1 MFCPEGDIC
10 AFFRPARTAFLIK
23 ELRFMKEPKDIWE
36 AALGEL
42 QVQVSKPN
50 YDTWL
55 KDTKGISFESEL
67 FTVAT
72 PNTFAAEWL
81 QNRLL
86 SLIKNCLA
94 NIVGHVVDVKFL
106 IQNQPLAAA
115 APASSYDGGI
125 SVRVRPS
132 LKAHNLNPK
141 YTFDTFVAGESNH
154 LALSAAREV
163 AENPGQVY
171 NPLYIY
177 SDTGL
182 GKTHLLQAIG
192 NALSARTKTVVYASA
207 EQLTNE
213 FVAAIKSDNMDGYNQ
228 KYCSADVLLVDDF
241 QFFSGKK
248 GTLQSFFYFFNELY
262 DNNCQIVIT
271 CDSSPREIASLGE
284 KLRSR
289 LEWGLVADIKAPDY
303 NTRLQIA
310 SNKAKKSGS
319 PIPVE
324 VLQYIATH
332 FHDNIRELEGVVN
345 RMITYS
351 KLNNVTPDLNVA
363 QNALSSL
370 IEPSRQN
377 GNGSTPHRIIDKT
390 AGYFEMSPQALTGK
404 ARDRKT
410 AEARQV
416 AMYILRRY
424 GNFRLNEIGELF
436 GGRDHSTV
444 LYSCEKIASE
454 INVDKQLSKT
464 IEDICREL
472 KIHRNSNS

>member
-1 MFCPEGDIC
+1 
-10 AFFRPARTAFLIK
+10 
-23 ELRFMKEPKDIWE
+23 MKEPKDIWE

-55 KDTKGISFESEL
+55 KDTKGIRYESEL

-94 NIVGHVVDVKFL
+94 NIIGHVVEVSFMVTSQA
-106 IQNQPLAAA
+106 IPQA
-115 APASSYDGGI
+115 APSNSYDGGL
-125 SVRVRPS
+125 SVKVRPS
-132 LKAHNLNPK
+132 LKMHNLNPK
-141 YTFDTFVAGESNH
+141 FTFDTFVPGESNH
-154 LALSAAREV
+154 MAFSAAREV

-171 NPLYIY
+171 NPLFIY
-177 SDTGL
+177 SGTGL

-192 NALSARTKTVVYASA
+192 HALAAKIRTVVYTSA

-213 FVAAIKSDNMDGYNQ
+213 FVSAIKSNTVDDFNS
-228 KYCSADVLLVDDF
+228 KYRNADVLLVDDF
-241 QFFSGKK
+241 QFFCGKK
-248 GTLQSFFYFFNELY
+248 GTLQSFFHLFNELY

-271 CDSSPREIASLGE
+271 CDSSPRDISALGE

-303 NTRLQIA
+303 KTRLEIA
-310 SNKAKKSGS
+310 SNKAKKAGA
-319 PIPVE
+319 PIPTD

-351 KLNNVTPDLNVA
+351 RLNNLTPDLATA
-363 QNALSSL
+363 QSALSSL

-377 GNGSTPHRIIDKT
+377 GNGSTPHQVIDKT
-390 AGYFEMSPQALTGK
+390 AAYFEMAPQDLTGK

-416 AMYILRRY
+416 AMFILRQY
-424 GNFRLNEIGELF
+424 GNCRLNEIGELF

-444 LYSCEKIASE
+444 LYSCDKIASE
-454 INVDKQLSKT
+454 INVDKQMSKT
-464 IEDICREL
+464 IEDICHEL
-472 KIHRNSNS
+472 KIHRSSNS

>member
-1 MFCPEGDIC
+1 
-10 AFFRPARTAFLIK
+10 
-23 ELRFMKEPKDIWE
+23 MKEPKEIWE

-55 KDTKGISFESEL
+55 KDTKGIGFESEL

-94 NIVGHVVDVKFL
+94 NIIGHIVEVKFM
-106 IQNQPLAAA
+106 IQSPAAA
-115 APASSYDGGI
+115 QLAPASPYDGGL
-125 SVRVRPS
+125 SVKVRPS
-132 LKAHNLNPK
+132 YKVHNLNPK
-141 YTFDTFVAGESNH
+141 YTFETFVSGESNH

-163 AENPGQVY
+163 VENPGQVY
-171 NPLYIY
+171 NPLFIY
-177 SDTGL
+177 SGSGL

-192 NALSARTKTVVYASA
+192 HALSASIRTVVYASA
-207 EQLTNE
+207 EQLTSE
-213 FVAAIKSDNMDGYNQ
+213 FVTAIKSNSVDEYNQ
-228 KYCSADVLLVDDF
+228 KYRNADVLLVDDF
-241 QFFSGKK
+241 QFFCGKK
-248 GTLQSFFYFFNELY
+248 GTLQSFFHLFNELY

-271 CDSSPREIASLGE
+271 CDSSPREINSLGE

-289 LEWGLVADIKAPDY
+289 LEWGLVADIKPPDY
-303 NTRLQIA
+303 ETRLEIA
-310 SNKAKKSGS
+310 RNKAKKSGA
-319 PIPVE
+319 PIPMD

-351 KLNNVTPDLNVA
+351 RLNNVSPDLNMA
-363 QNALSSL
+363 QSALSSL
-370 IEPSRQN
+370 MEPSHQN
-377 GNGSTPHRIIDKT
+377 GNGSTPHQVIDKT
-390 AGYFEMSPQALTGK
+390 AAYFDMQPQALTGK

-416 AMYILRRY
+416 AMYILRQY
-424 GNFRLNEIGELF
+424 GSCRLNEIGDLF
-436 GGRDHSTV
+436 NGRDHSTV
-444 LYSCEKIASE
+444 LYSCEKIASA
-454 INVDKQLSKT
+454 ISVDKQLNKT

-472 KIHRNSNS
+472 KIHTTSNS